1 MVELW
6 GENVKERRGDEVVV
20 GFEGE
25 EGVQGKRGLEKE
37 TGSCSISA
45 VLGDEKMQHQKI
57 EGIYHCI
64 V

>member
-1 MVELW
+1 MELW
-6 GENVKERRGDEVVV
+6 GENVSDRRGEEVVV

-25 EGVQGKRGLEKE
+25 EGFKGKIGLEE
-37 TGSCSISA
+37 GNRSGRISG

-57 EGIYHCI
+57 EEVYYCI

>member
-25 EGVQGKRGLEKE
+25 EGVQGKTGLEKE

-45 VLGDEKMQHQKI
+45 VLGDEKMQH
-57 EGIYHCI
+57 
-64 V
+64 